1 MILLIYNNKYML
13 NKCRVKVS
21 KNHPFVISW
30 GIEMQYQLGVFQ
42 KDKGYLKYELKR
54 HNLVNLGHFTNGNF
68 EATYKQ
74 KKSLK

>member
-1 MILLIYNNKYML
+1 ML
-13 NKCRVKVS
+13 NKYSVKVS
-21 KNHPFVISW
+21 ENHPFVISW

-42 KDKGYLKYELKR
+42 KGKGYMKYELKR
-54 HNLVNLGHFTNGNF
+54 HNLANLGHFTDGNF